1 VSPRLTAFILMC
13 LPLAAMAQIYQ
24 YKDAQGRMV
33 FSDTPPPDAK
43 ATRKNI
49 NVAPPSGDSARPLEE
64 KMQEFQKRRDAAA
77 EQEAKQAKAR
87 AEQEKAAENC
97 TRARNKLAALQSGQR
112 IVRYNAQGER
122 EFLDDS
128 DAKGRPPKRA
138 RLFRNGASE
147 RRMTCRRAVDE
158 GAASRCACPQLT
170 QPAPSASPPPFFS
183 TLPSAARC
191 LRTSFGSAISA
202 R

>member
-1 VSPRLTAFILMC
+1 MSPRLTAFILMC

-49 NVAPPSGDSARPLEE
+49 NVAPSSGDSARPLEE
-64 KMQEFQKRRDAAA
+64 KMQDFQKRRDAAA

-128 DAKGRPPKRA
+128 GRERETA
-138 RLFRNGASE
+138 EASK
-147 RRMTCRRAVDE
+147 AVSE
-158 GAASRCACPQLT
+158 WCK
-170 QPAPSASPPPFFS
+170 
-183 TLPSAARC
+183 
-191 LRTSFGSAISA
+191 
-202 R
+202 

>member
-1 VSPRLTAFILMC
+1 MPLRLIAFILMC
-13 LPLAAMAQIYQ
+13 LPLVATAQIYQ
-24 YKDAQGRMV
+24 YKDAQGRTV
-33 FSDTPPPDAK
+33 FSDTPPPDAR

-97 TRARNKLAALQSGQR
+97 SRARNKLAALQSGQR

-122 EFLDDS
+122 EFIDDGS
-128 DAKGRPPKRA
+128 RERETAE
-138 RLFRNGASE
+138 ASK
-147 RRMTCRRAVDE
+147 AVSE
-158 GAASRCACPQLT
+158 WCK
-170 QPAPSASPPPFFS
+170 
-183 TLPSAARC
+183 
-191 LRTSFGSAISA
+191 
-202 R
+202 